1 VPRRENSAIIGVLDS
16 VLRLYE
22 FQTETFLLVPASNRK
37 RSTKVMRV
45 ALVLVVSTVSALAQ
59 TPLVRRLNTSR
70 PASRNFQI
78 GDEFEILITGA
89 PKQPI
94 SVRTIMNGTTDWSP
108 VIASTDD
115 TGRWS
120 TTGRFEKNDFGDASE
135 IWTVGGKLASP
146 RIDFEVEAPCL
157 PGSPSSVIALGLPMF
172 LSCET
177 AEGHQTFASPSDSFR
192 TPDGRI
198 VPTRKPGNMTSDEYH
213 MDILQYLITSQSK
226 DARTRVSLQSSR
238 GGRGDEV
245 AGLIAR
251 LIGVNALSDDE
262 TRNVLAVIHA
272 TFEMPETIAPSAR
285 VPSKTLELLHHL
297 SDMTDQDSLKQQ
309 IADTIAYVQ
318 ER

>member
-1 VPRRENSAIIGVLDS
+1 MREV
-16 VLRLYE
+16 YE
-22 FQTETFLLVPASNRK
+22 
-37 RSTKVMRV
+37 KVMRV
-45 ALVLVVSTVSALAQ
+45 LLILVVSAVSVLAQ
-59 TPLVRRLNTSR
+59 TPMVRLVNTSR
-70 PASRNFQI
+70 PASRDFQI
-78 GDEFEILITGA
+78 GDQFEILITGA

-94 SVRTIMNGTTDWSP
+94 SVRTTINGSTDWGP

-120 TTGRFEKNDFGDASE
+120 TTGRFEKNDFGSGSE

-146 RIDFEVEAPCL
+146 RIDFTVEAPCL

-177 AEGHQTFASPSDSFR
+177 AQGHETFASPSASDSFR

-198 VPTRKPGNMTSDEYH
+198 VQVRKPGHMTPDEYH
-213 MDILQYLITSQSK
+213 MDILQYLITSQGK
-226 DARTRVSLQSSR
+226 DTARTRVSLQSSK

-245 AGLIAR
+245 AGLTAR

-262 TRNVLAVIHA
+262 TRNVLAIIHA
-272 TFEMPETIAPSAR
+272 AFEKPQSINPSAR
-285 VPSKTLELLHHL
+285 IPSKTVQFLQHL
-297 SDMTDQDSLKQQ
+297 ADLTDQDSLKQQ
-309 IADTIAYVQ
+309 IADTMAYVQ

>member
-1 VPRRENSAIIGVLDS
+1 
-16 VLRLYE
+16 
-22 FQTETFLLVPASNRK
+22 
-37 RSTKVMRV
+37 MRV
-45 ALVLVVSTVSALAQ
+45 LLVLVVSTVSALAQ
-59 TPLVRRLNTSR
+59 TPLVRLVNTSR

-120 TTGRFEKNDFGDASE
+120 TTGRFEKNDFGGGSE
-135 IWTVGGKLASP
+135 IWTLGGKLASP
-146 RIDFEVEAPCL
+146 RIDFTVEAPCL
-157 PGSPSSVIALGLPMF
+157 PGRPSSVVASGLPMF

-177 AEGHQTFASPSDSFR
+177 TEGHQTFASPSDSFR

-198 VPTRKPGNMTSDEYH
+198 VLARKQGKMTPDEYQ
-213 MDILQYLITSQSK
+213 MDILEYLITSPGK
-226 DARTRVSLQSSR
+226 DTARTRVSLRSSR

-262 TRNVLAVIHA
+262 TRNVLAILHFA
-272 TFEMPETIAPSAR
+272 FEKPESIASSAR
-285 VPSKTLELLHHL
+285 VPSKTLQFLHHL
-297 SDMTDQDSLKQQ
+297 ADLTDQDSLKQQ